1 MSVVVDEAVRLLS
14 LYPGGIQAISR
25 WLSAATPPDWSIRE
39 RFDPEGCR
47 SRRFAATPF
56 GVATMENLTV
66 PWVRCATHG

>member
-39 RFDPEGCR
+39 RFDPEGCAAGDLL
-47 SRRFAATPF
+47 RRPL
-56 GVATMENLTV
+56 GSQ
-66 PWVRCATHG
+66 PWRI